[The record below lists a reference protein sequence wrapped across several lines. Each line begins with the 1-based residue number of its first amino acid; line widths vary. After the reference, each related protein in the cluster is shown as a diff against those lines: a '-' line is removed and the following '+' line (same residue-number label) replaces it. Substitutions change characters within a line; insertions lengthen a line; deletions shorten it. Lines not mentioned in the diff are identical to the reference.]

1 MAELLT
7 HVLVAYALFT
17 AAGWYLEWLDER
29 WVAVGM
35 VGSVLP
41 DLNRL
46 ALVVPA
52 ERVTDFTGV
61 AFDWGGLHTVG
72 GALLLSAIGATLF
85 VRRRDQRRA
94 FLVLFAGALSHL
106 IVDFPQ
112 RYADG
117 DALTNLYLYP
127 VSSARPPTPGWYVSA
142 DRWVAVVALA
152 VAAAVFVVDRRW
164 R

>member
-17 AAGWYLEWLDER
+17 AAGWYLEWLDAR

-35 VGSVLP
+35 VGSILP

-46 ALVVPA
+46 ALFVPDD
-52 ERVTDFTGV
+52 RMTDITGI
-61 AFDWGGLHTVG
+61 AFDWGGLHTIG

-85 VRRRDQRRA
+85 ARRRDQWRA
-94 FLVLFAGALSHL
+94 FLVLFAGAVSHL
-106 IVDFPQ
+106 IVDLPQ

-117 DALTNLYLYP
+117 NMLTNLYLYP
-127 VSSARPPTPGWYVSA
+127 VSSVRPPTPGWYVSA

-152 VAAAVFVVDRRW
+152 VAAIVFVVDRR
-164 R
+164 RR